1 MKIIFRILLWIIVSA
16 ITVVLVF
23 ASGITSAAHILY
35 GSKRRG
41 RM

>member
-1 MKIIFRILLWIIVSA
+1 MKIIFKILLWIIVSA

-23 ASGITSAAHILY
+23 ASGIISAVHKMY
-35 GSKRRG
+35 GPKRRG